1 MTCRAAIIRPPI
13 PSEHAEASA
22 LWQWAQLQA
31 ETRPPLA
38 RLYHIPNEGK
48 RRRGAAG
55 RLAAEG
61 LQSGVSDYVL
71 PVACGAYH
79 GAYLELKRQDGG
91 ELARRNRRS
100 VGLTA
105 NQGAWLSA
113 MAGEGYA
120 ACVAWGWDAARA
132 WLLAYLDLPPGRPM
146 FAVDTADPQELRP
159 VGKAVMFARTA
170 TECSVIGDWPHGEGQ
185 IRGGRR

>member
-1 MTCRAAIIRPPI
+1 MTCRAAIIRSPI
-13 PSEHAEASA
+13 PSEHAEAAA

-31 ETRPPLA
+31 KARPPLA

-48 RRRGAAG
+48 RGRGAAG
-55 RLAAEG
+55 RLVAEG
-61 LQSGVSDYVL
+61 LRSGVSDYVL

-91 ELARRNRRS
+91 ELARRTQFS
-100 VGLTA
+100 TGLTDPQA
-105 NQGAWLSA
+105 AWLRA
-113 MAGEGYA
+113 MADEGYA

-146 FAVDTADPQELRP
+146 FSVRTDDPRELRP

-170 TECSVIGDWPHGEGQ
+170 TECSVIEWAEDSEARA
-185 IRGGRR
+185 RG